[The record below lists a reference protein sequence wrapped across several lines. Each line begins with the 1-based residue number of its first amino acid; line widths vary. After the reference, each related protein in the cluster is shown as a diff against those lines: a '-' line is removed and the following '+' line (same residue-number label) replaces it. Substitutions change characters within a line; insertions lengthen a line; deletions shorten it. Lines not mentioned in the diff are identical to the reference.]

1 MAHDTTASANHGHGA
16 HSAEHGSLKSYL
28 VGFGLSILLTLASFG
43 LVMAD
48 VVPRSL
54 ALPGIIALCVAQ
66 LLVQLV
72 YFLHMGA
79 SRSQRDNLSVFVFAV
94 FVIAVIVGG
103 SAWVLHNMNANMM
116 HPMPAG
122 L

>member
-1 MAHDTTASANHGHGA
+1 MSHDTTAA
-16 HSAEHGSLKSYL
+16 AEHGHDGAAHGTLKSYL
-28 VGFGLSILLTLASFG
+28 VGFGLSIVLTLLSFG
-43 LVMAD
+43 LVMAG

-54 ALPGIIALCVAQ
+54 ALPGIVALCVAQ

-72 YFLHMGA
+72 FFLHMGA
-79 SRSQRDNLSVFVFAV
+79 SRSQRDNLSAFVFAV
-94 FVIAVIVGG
+94 FVIAIIVGG

-122 L
+122 M